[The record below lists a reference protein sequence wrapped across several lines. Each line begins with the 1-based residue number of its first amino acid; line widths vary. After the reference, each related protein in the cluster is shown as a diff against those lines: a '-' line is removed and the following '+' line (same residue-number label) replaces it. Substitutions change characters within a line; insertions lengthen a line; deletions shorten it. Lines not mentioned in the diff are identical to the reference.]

1 MQTPCVKK
9 TTIRKSEIFVSKQFW
24 KSEISKLRN
33 TANLKFQNCAIPQIW
48 NCSRAQ
54 FWKSWF
60 YIKNLTKTE
69 LHTAAISK
77 LRHTA
82 NLKFQN
88 CGIPKIWNFGFAK
101 SQLFIHILVL
111 KPARIAYDYED
122 VWINVWFNLFI
133 RLYDK
138 SSNTFYKMYN
148 KTFTLKRVN
157 IKSIPWFILN
167 CLHWC

>member
-9 TTIRKSEIFVSKQFW
+9 TAIRKSEIFVSKQFW

-33 TANLKFQNCAIPQIW
+33 TANLKFQNCVIPQIW

-82 NLKFQN
+82 ILKFQN
-88 CGIPKIWNFGFAK
+88 CVIRQIWNFKIASYRK
-101 SQLFIHILVL
+101 SEISKLRHTENLKFRFCKIVFLFFNILIL
-111 KPARIAYDYED
+111 KPARIYYSICSKDCM
-122 VWINVWFNLFI
+122 INEVI
-133 RLYDK
+133 H
-138 SSNTFYKMYN
+138 
-148 KTFTLKRVN
+148 FTKN
-157 IKSIPWFILN
+157 II
-167 CLHWC
+167 